1 MMAAR
6 PERVVSAVYYLLA
19 PQFGWVGLAL
29 AWSAF
34 WLGFSLL
41 DALLQ
46 GGSALGAVLQGVGA
60 ALLSGG
66 LYHGIGNIWPE
77 KDSIDPSLWRALAWW
92 SAAFFP
98 GFIVLFWRRL

>member
-1 MMAAR
+1 MSTVGGLMIGA
-6 PERVVSAVYYLLA
+6 VVSAVYYLLA

-29 AWSAF
+29 AWSVF

-41 DALLQ
+41 DALLH

-60 ALLSGG
+60 
-66 LYHGIGNIWPE
+66 
-77 KDSIDPSLWRALAWW
+77 ALAWW